1 MKKKNY
7 LLLGLTMLLCSCQD
21 YLDKPASNDM
31 DIDKAFATVIEAK
44 KVMNDIYSE
53 MYGNAYNVTARGVI
67 YDCAADD
74 GIGGLAP
81 LLDGQSPV
89 WYVDAG

>member
-44 KVMNDIYSE
+44 KVMS
-53 MYGNAYNVTARGVI
+53 
-67 YDCAADD
+67 
-74 GIGGLAP
+74 IGMMKC
-81 LLDGQSPV
+81 
-89 WYVDAG
+89 